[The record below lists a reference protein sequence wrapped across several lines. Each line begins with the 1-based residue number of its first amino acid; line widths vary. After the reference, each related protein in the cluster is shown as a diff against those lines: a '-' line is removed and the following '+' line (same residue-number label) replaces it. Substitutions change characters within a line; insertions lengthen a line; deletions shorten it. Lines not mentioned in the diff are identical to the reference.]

1 MIPFTGA
8 RKAAG
13 QMEEKQNAAPD
24 YKVAPPQGQGKF
36 SLGRRGLMGLKFKA
50 HRGSTRIRRGIPL
63 PLGAGNGAVRPA
75 LPRDA
80 PGFRRLLG
88 GGTPAPPAARA
99 FSRGGRSQGK
109 KGCGLRPFA
118 AKAPFANR
126 DPSEPPARA
135 LWGGKTGRGV
145 LAGASSSQH
154 FTSYRGIIPVK
165 RENVKKNH
173 RFEKK
178 YSQIS

>member
-24 YKVAPPQGQGKF
+24 YKFAPPQGQGKF

-99 FSRGGRSQGK
+99 FSRGGGPKAKRGVGSGL
-109 KGCGLRPFA
+109 LRPKRPLPTGPPQNRRRGLSGAEKPA
-118 AKAPFANR
+118 A
-126 DPSEPPARA
+126 A
-135 LWGGKTGRGV
+135 LWPG
-145 LAGASSSQH
+145 LPLISISQAIGEL
-154 FTSYRGIIPVK
+154 YP
-165 RENVKKNH
+165 
-173 RFEKK
+173 
-178 YSQIS
+178 

>member
-13 QMEEKQNAAPD
+13 QMVEKQNAAPD
-24 YKVAPPQGQGKF
+24 YKFAPPQGQGKF

-88 GGTPAPPAARA
+88 GGTPGPPAARA
-99 FSRGGRSQGK
+99 FSRGGRPQGK
-109 KGCGLRPFA
+109 KGRGLRPFA

-126 DPSEPPARA
+126 GA
-135 LWGGKTGRGV
+135 

-154 FTSYRGIIPVK
+154 FTRYRGIIPVK

>member
-24 YKVAPPQGQGKF
+24 YKFAPPQGQGKF

-88 GGTPAPPAARA
+88 GGSPRFQPG
-99 FSRGGRSQGK
+99 RGSQGK
-109 KGCGLRPFA
+109 KGRGLRPFA

-126 DPSEPPARA
+126 APSEPPARA
-135 LWGGKTGRGV
+135 LWGGKTGRGA